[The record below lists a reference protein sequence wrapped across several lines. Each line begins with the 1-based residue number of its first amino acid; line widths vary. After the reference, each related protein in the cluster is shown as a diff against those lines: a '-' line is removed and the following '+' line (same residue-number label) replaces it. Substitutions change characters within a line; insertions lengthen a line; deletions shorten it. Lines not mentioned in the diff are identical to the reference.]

1 MVPMTATARRRGIV
15 NKWSDGK
22 GYGFLRLGMDE
33 DDALL
38 HVSELPPG
46 ARVEV
51 GATVEC
57 AVIQTERGPRAVQ
70 AEVMR

>member
-15 NKWSDGK
+15 SKWFESK

-38 HVSELPPG
+38 HISELPAG

-51 GATVEC
+51 GATIEC
-57 AVIQTERGPRAVQ
+57 AVIATERGPRATK
-70 AEVMR
+70 RR